1 MGRGRKV
8 WGLFA
13 EHVIKLRSFS
23 TVDSVPRWLK
33 IRSRSM
39 CVNAPCTLRSHVRA
53 GLPGRLC
60 GDILYPGEWGREGRE
75 GSINPGGR
83 KQSQLQPAA
92 GKPVGEASL

>member
-1 MGRGRKV
+1 MGRGHKV

-13 EHVIKLRSFS
+13 ERVIKLSFS
-23 TVDSVPRWLK
+23 TVDFLPRWLK
-33 IRSRSM
+33 IRPRSM
-39 CVNAPCTLRSHVRA
+39 CVNAVCALRPHVGA

-60 GDILYPGEWGREGRE
+60 GDILYPGERRREGRE

-92 GKPVGEASL
+92 GKPVGEVSL